1 MSDFHTEELSKCNFY
16 PLILREISVLTELHL
31 GRMRY
36 RFTYE
41 PPQPN
46 SPSEIFLHQDL
57 SPKRRSIGPR
67 NAPQHANGNYERIK
81 RKPRGEW
88 AFTPH
93 SQNSQQA
100 PSRLFLLRWRRPTR
114 ERDWRSTFFDINA
127 RSKGR
132 GRTAP
137 PQFLCNAMREIMFK
151 VEVFHCPPKGPS
163 YATPPKSFLNSN

>member
-57 SPKRRSIGPR
+57 SSKRQSID
-67 NAPQHANGNYERIK
+67 
-81 RKPRGEW
+81 
-88 AFTPH
+88 T
-93 SQNSQQA
+93 QQSL
-100 PSRLFLLRWRRPTR
+100 PDTQMGIVMGLNP
-114 ERDWRSTFFDINA
+114 
-127 RSKGR
+127 GR
-132 GRTAP
+132 GVRGLLHRTHRLSLSHPTYSFRDEGGPHALTGAP
-137 PQFLCNAMREIMFK
+137 HFLILMLEAGGADEPRPPFLRNAMREIMFK
-151 VEVFHCPPKGPS
+151 VEVFHWPPKGPS

>member
-57 SPKRRSIGPR
+57 SSKRPGIGPR
-67 NAPQHANGNYERIK
+67 IAPRHSNGNCDGAE
-81 RKPRGEW
+81 PRPRSAW

-93 SQNSQQA
+93 A
-100 PSRLFLLRWRRPTR
+100 PPRPGPPHLFLSRWRGPARA
-114 ERDWRSTFFDINA
+114 DWRPAFFDINA

-137 PQFLCNAMREIMFK
+137 PHFFAMQWEK
-151 VEVFHCPPKGPS
+151 
-163 YATPPKSFLNSN
+163 